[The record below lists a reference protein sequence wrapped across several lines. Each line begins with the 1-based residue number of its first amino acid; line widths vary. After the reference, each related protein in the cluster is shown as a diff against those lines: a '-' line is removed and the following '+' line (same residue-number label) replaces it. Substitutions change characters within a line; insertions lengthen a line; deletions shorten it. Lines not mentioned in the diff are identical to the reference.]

1 MKENPDMDTSD
12 SNERIDELL
21 NSYIDDELTIE
32 RQAEVERLIDQ
43 DAKIAQRLRQL
54 QKCQILVGSMPYAEA
69 PASVLEGVKAS
80 LAGGSVSSEKQ
91 PAYEELAGK
100 KYVLLR
106 KVLAAAA
113 MITLAAV
120 LSVVIHKVLPL
131 QNTPEGSVAV
141 EDRTAE
147 SIRPAARMVAA
158 SGFSGRLELKTSAL
172 NAVDAFIKSAIDD
185 NNGLS
190 ASINPERR
198 QSRRIYSLDCT
209 RKGLN
214 SLLADLD
221 NIWTELDS
229 ATLFVNTE
237 TFGTRTVVNAV
248 TTKQIAEIAGQE
260 SSERR
265 IELAKDFAVLNN
277 MAESLPDK
285 EIRVAI
291 EAGDSSLTQQW
302 RILKPVLTSNQ
313 KAVKKPAD
321 QAQEKQTVR
330 LTIILDW

>member
-80 LAGGSVSSEKQ
+80 LAGRALPGEEK
-91 PAYEELAGK
+91 PAYEQQAGK
-100 KYVLLR
+100 KYVRLR

-113 MITLAAV
+113 MIALAAV
-120 LSVVIHKVLPL
+120 LSAVIHRIVPL
-131 QNTPEGSVAV
+131 RNAPERSATRV
-141 EDRTAE
+141 
-147 SIRPAARMVAA
+147 VAA
-158 SGFSGRLELKTSAL
+158 SGFSGRLELKTSSL
-172 NAVDAFIKSAIDD
+172 KAVDAFIKSAID
-185 NNGLS
+185 NNNDLSASTNSEGRQSRHIYSLECTSQGLS
-190 ASINPERR
+190 A
-198 QSRRIYSLDCT
+198 
-209 RKGLN
+209 
-214 SLLADLD
+214 LLSDLD
-221 NIWTELDS
+221 NIWSELDS

-237 TFGTRTVVNAV
+237 NFVTHTVVDAV
-248 TTKQIAEIAGQE
+248 TTKQIAEIAGQD

-277 MAESLPDK
+277 IAENLPDK
-285 EIRVAI
+285 EIRAAI
-291 EAGDSSLTQQW
+291 EAGGSSLTQQW
-302 RILKPVLTSNQ
+302 RMLKPVLTSNQ
-313 KAVKKPAD
+313 KEVKKPAQ
-321 QAQEKQTVR
+321 QAQDKQKVR

>member
-1 MKENPDMDTSD
+1 MKENPDMDTNA

-21 NSYIDDELTIE
+21 NSYIDDELTVE

-54 QKCQILVGSMPYAEA
+54 QKCQILIGSMPYAEA
-69 PASVLEGVKAS
+69 PASVLEGIRAS
-80 LAGGSVSSEKQ
+80 LSGCSLPSEEQ
-91 PAYEELAGK
+91 PAYEQQAEK

-106 KVLAAAA
+106 KVVAAAA
-113 MITLAAV
+113 MIGLAAV
-120 LSVVIHKVLPL
+120 LSAVIHRIVPPR
-131 QNTPEGSVAV
+131 NTPEGPVTV
-141 EDRTAE
+141 ENRTAE
-147 SIRPAARMVAA
+147 STRPAAAL
-158 SGFSGRLELKTSAL
+158 SGFSGRLELKTNSL

-185 NNGLS
+185 NGLS

-198 QSRRIYSLDCT
+198 QSRRIFSLDCT
-209 RKGLN
+209 REGLHA
-214 SLLADLD
+214 LLDDLD
-221 NIWTELDS
+221 NIWSELDS

-237 TFGTRTVVNAV
+237 TFGTQTVVDAV

-265 IELAKDFAVLNN
+265 IELAKDFAVLNT
-277 MAESLPDK
+277 MAENLPDK

-291 EAGDSSLTQQW
+291 EAGDSILTQQW
-302 RILKPVLTSNQ
+302 RILKPVLTSSQ
-313 KAVKKPAD
+313 KAVKKPVD
-321 QAQEKQTVR
+321 RVQEKQTIH

>member
-1 MKENPDMDTSD
+1 MKENPDMDTNA

-43 DAKIAQRLRQL
+43 DAKIAQRLKQL
-54 QKCQILVGSMPYAEA
+54 QKCQILVGSMPYADA
-69 PASVLEGVKAS
+69 PASVLEGVRAS
-80 LAGGSVSSEKQ
+80 LAGSSLPSEEQ
-91 PAYEELAGK
+91 PAYEQQAGK

-113 MITLAAV
+113 MIGLAAV
-120 LSVVIHKVLPL
+120 LSVVIHRIVPL
-131 QNTPEGSVAV
+131 QNVPEGPVAV
-141 EDRTAE
+141 ENRTAE
-147 SIRPAARMVAA
+147 SIKPVARIVAA

-185 NNGLS
+185 NGLS
-190 ASINPERR
+190 ASISPERR

-209 RKGLN
+209 REGLH
-214 SLLADLD
+214 LLLDDLD
-221 NIWTELDS
+221 NIWPELDS

-237 TFGTRTVVNAV
+237 VFGTQTVIDAV
-248 TTKQIAEIAGQE
+248 TTKQIAEIAGQDNF
-260 SSERR
+260 ERR

-277 MAESLPDK
+277 IAENLPDK
-285 EIRVAI
+285 EIRAAI
-291 EAGDSSLTQQW
+291 ESGDSSLTQQW
-302 RILKPVLTSNQ
+302 RILKPVLTGNQ
-313 KAVKKPAD
+313 KAVKKPAG
-321 QAQEKQTVR
+321 QAKEKQTVH

>member
-1 MKENPDMDTSD
+1 MKENPDMNTNA

-21 NSYIDDELTIE
+21 NSYIDDELTTE
-32 RQAEVERLIDQ
+32 QKAEVERLIDQ
-43 DAKIAQRLRQL
+43 DTKIAQRLRQFH
-54 QKCQILVGSMPYAEA
+54 KCRILVGSMPYAEA

-80 LAGGSVSSEKQ
+80 LAGSSLPSEKQ
-91 PAYEELAGK
+91 PVFEEQAGK

-113 MITLAAV
+113 MIALAAV
-120 LSVVIHKVLPL
+120 LSVVIHRIVPL
-131 QNTPEGSVAV
+131 KTAPEGP
-141 EDRTAE
+141 TAR
-147 SIRPAARMVAA
+147 IVAA

-185 NNGLS
+185 NGLS
-190 ASINPERR
+190 AYTNPERR
-198 QSRRIYSLDCT
+198 QSRRIYSLSCT
-209 RKGLN
+209 REGLN

-221 NIWTELDS
+221 DIWSQFDS

-237 TFGTRTVVNAV
+237 VFGVQTVVDAV
-248 TTKQIAEIAGQE
+248 TIEQIAEIADQV
-260 SSERR
+260 SPERR

-277 MAESLPDK
+277 MAENLPDK
-285 EIRVAI
+285 EIRAAI
-291 EAGDSSLTQQW
+291 EAGNSNLTQQW
-302 RILKPVLTSNQ
+302 RISKPVLTSTQ
-313 KAVKKPAD
+313 KAVKKPVD

>member
-1 MKENPDMDTSD
+1 MKENPDMDTNAY
-12 SNERIDELL
+12 NERIDELL
-21 NSYIDDELTIE
+21 NGYIDDELTVE
-32 RQAEVERLIDQ
+32 QQAEVERLIDQ
-43 DAKIAQRLRQL
+43 DVKIAQRLQQL
-54 QKCQILVGSMPYAEA
+54 QKCQILVSSMPYAEA
-69 PASVLEGVKAS
+69 PASVLEGVRAS
-80 LAGGSVSSEKQ
+80 LADSSLPSEEQ
-91 PAYEELAGK
+91 PAYEEQAGK
-100 KYVLLR
+100 KYLLLR

-120 LSVVIHKVLPL
+120 LSVVFHRIVPPR
-131 QNTPEGSVAV
+131 NTPEGSVAV
-141 EDRTAE
+141 EDRTTE
-147 SIRPAARMVAA
+147 SIRPAARVVAA
-158 SGFSGRLELKTSAL
+158 SGFSGRLELKTSSL

-185 NNGLS
+185 KGLS

-209 RKGLN
+209 RDGLN
-214 SLLADLD
+214 SLLGDLD

-237 TFGTRTVVNAV
+237 NFGTQTVVDAV
-248 TTKQIAEIAGQE
+248 TTRQIAEINNQD

-277 MAESLPDK
+277 LAENLPDK

-291 EAGDSSLTQQW
+291 ETGDTNLTQQW

-313 KAVKKPAD
+313 KAVKKPAEPI
-321 QAQEKQTVR
+321 QEKQKVR
-330 LTIILDW
+330 LTIILER

>member
-1 MKENPDMDTSD
+1 MKENPDMNTNA

-21 NSYIDDELTIE
+21 NSYIDDELTTE
-32 RQAEVERLIDQ
+32 QKAEVERLIDQ
-43 DAKIAQRLRQL
+43 DAKIALRLRQF
-54 QKCQILVGSMPYAEA
+54 QKCRILVGSMPYAEA

-80 LAGGSVSSEKQ
+80 LAGSSLPSEKQ
-91 PAYEELAGK
+91 PVFEEQAGK

-113 MITLAAV
+113 MIALAAV
-120 LSVVIHKVLPL
+120 LSVVIHRIVPL
-131 QNTPEGSVAV
+131 KTAPEGP
-141 EDRTAE
+141 TAR
-147 SIRPAARMVAA
+147 IVAA

-185 NNGLS
+185 NGLS
-190 ASINPERR
+190 AYTNPERR
-198 QSRRIYSLDCT
+198 QSRRIYSLSCT
-209 RKGLN
+209 REGLN

-221 NIWTELDS
+221 DIWSQFDS

-237 TFGTRTVVNAV
+237 VFGVQTVVDAV
-248 TTKQIAEIAGQE
+248 TIEQIAEIADQV
-260 SSERR
+260 SPERR

-277 MAESLPDK
+277 MAENLPDK
-285 EIRVAI
+285 EIRAAI
-291 EAGDSSLTQQW
+291 EAGNSNLTQQW
-302 RILKPVLTSNQ
+302 RISKPVLTSTQ
-313 KAVKKPAD
+313 KAVKKPVD

>member
-1 MKENPDMDTSD
+1 MKENPDMDTKA

-21 NSYIDDELTIE
+21 NGYIDDELTVE
-32 RQAEVERLIDQ
+32 QQAEVERLIDQ

-69 PASVLEGVKAS
+69 PASILEAVKAS
-80 LAGGSVSSEKQ
+80 LAGGSQPSKDQ
-91 PAYEELAGK
+91 PAYEEQTGK

-106 KVLAAAA
+106 KVLVAAA

-120 LSVVIHKVLPL
+120 LSVVIHRILPL
-131 QNTPEGSVAV
+131 RNTPDGPVAV
-141 EDRTAE
+141 ENRTAE
-147 SIRPAARMVAA
+147 SIKPAARVVAA
-158 SGFSGRLELKTSAL
+158 SGFSGRLELNTSSL

-185 NNGLS
+185 NGLS
-190 ASINPERR
+190 ASVNPERR
-198 QSRRIYSLDCT
+198 QSRRIYSLSCT
-209 RKGLN
+209 QEGLN
-214 SLLADLD
+214 SLLDDLD

-237 TFGTRTVVNAV
+237 DFAIQTVVNAV
-248 TTKQIAEIAGQE
+248 TTRQIAEIAGQE

-277 MAESLPDK
+277 MAEHLPDK

-291 EAGDSSLTQQW
+291 EAGDSILTQQW
-302 RILKPVLTSNQ
+302 RMLKPVLTSTQ
-313 KAVKKPAD
+313 KAVKKPVEPI
-321 QAQEKQTVR
+321 QAKQTVR

>member
-1 MKENPDMDTSD
+1 MKENPDMNTNA

-21 NSYIDDELTIE
+21 NSYIDDELTVE
-32 RQAEVERLIDQ
+32 QQAEVERLIDQ

-69 PASVLEGVKAS
+69 PPSVLEGVKAS
-80 LAGGSVSSEKQ
+80 LADRSLPSEEQ
-91 PAYEELAGK
+91 PAYEQQAGK

-120 LSVVIHKVLPL
+120 LSVVIHRF
-131 QNTPEGSVAV
+131 VAPK
-141 EDRTAE
+141 TAPDK
-147 SIRPAARMVAA
+147 PAARTVAA

-185 NNGLS
+185 NGLS

-198 QSRRIYSLDCT
+198 QGRRIYSLDCT
-209 RKGLN
+209 REGLH
-214 SLLADLD
+214 SLLDDLD

-237 TFGTRTVVNAV
+237 IFGVQTVVDAV
-248 TTKQIAEIAGQE
+248 TTKQIAEIAGQD
-260 SSERR
+260 SSKRR

-277 MAESLPDK
+277 IAENLPDK

-302 RILKPVLTSNQ
+302 RIFKPVLTSNQ

-321 QAQEKQTVR
+321 QVQEKQTVH

>member
-1 MKENPDMDTSD
+1 MKENPDMDTNA

-21 NSYIDDELTIE
+21 NSYIDDELTAE

-54 QKCQILVGSMPYAEA
+54 QKCRILIGSMPYAEA
-69 PASVLEGVKAS
+69 PASVLEGIKAK
-80 LAGGSVSSEKQ
+80 LAGGSLPGKKQ
-91 PAYEELAGK
+91 PDYEEQAGK
-100 KYVLLR
+100 KYMLLR

-113 MITLAAV
+113 MVTLAAV
-120 LSVVIHKVLPL
+120 LSVVIHRF
-131 QNTPEGSVAV
+131 VAPK
-141 EDRTAE
+141 TAPDK
-147 SIRPAARMVAA
+147 PAARIVAA
-158 SGFSGRLELKTSAL
+158 SGFSGRLELKTSSL

-185 NNGLS
+185 NNDLS
-190 ASINPERR
+190 ASINSEGR

-209 RKGLN
+209 SEGLS

-221 NIWTELDS
+221 NIWSELDS

-237 TFGTRTVVNAV
+237 NFITQAVVDAV
-248 TTKQIAEIAGQE
+248 TTKQIAEIAGQD

-265 IELAKDFAVLNN
+265 IKLAKDFAVLNN
-277 MAESLPDK
+277 IAENLPDK

-291 EAGDSSLTQQW
+291 EAGDKSLTQQW

-321 QAQEKQTVR
+321 QVQEKQTIR

>member
-1 MKENPDMDTSD
+1 MKENPDMNTNA

-21 NSYIDDELTIE
+21 NSYIDDELTVE

-69 PASVLEGVKAS
+69 PASILEGVKAS
-80 LAGGSVSSEKQ
+80 LADRSLPGEKQ
-91 PAYEELAGK
+91 PAYEQQAGK

-113 MITLAAV
+113 MVGLAAV
-120 LSVVIHKVLPL
+120 LSAVIHRFVLPK
-131 QNTPEGSVAV
+131 TAPEKTTARTVASSV
-141 EDRTAE
+141 
-147 SIRPAARMVAA
+147 
-158 SGFSGRLELKTSAL
+158 FSGRLELKTSAL

-185 NNGLS
+185 NGLS
-190 ASINPERR
+190 ATINPERR

-209 RKGLN
+209 REGLH
-214 SLLADLD
+214 SLLDDLD

-237 TFGTRTVVNAV
+237 TFGVQTVVDAV
-248 TTKQIAEIAGQE
+248 TTKQIAEIAGQD

-277 MAESLPDK
+277 IAENLPDK

-302 RILKPVLTSNQ
+302 RMLKPVLTSNQ
-313 KAVKKPAD
+313 KTVKKPAD
-321 QAQEKQTVR
+321 QVQEKQTVH

>member
-1 MKENPDMDTSD
+1 MKENPDMNNNAA
-12 SNERIDELL
+12 NERADELL
-21 NSYIDDELTIE
+21 NSYIDDELTVE

-54 QKCQILVGSMPYAEA
+54 QKCRILIGSMPITEA

-80 LAGGSVSSEKQ
+80 LADNSLPGEKRSVY
-91 PAYEELAGK
+91 YEEQAGK

-113 MITLAAV
+113 MIALAAV
-120 LSVVIHKVLPL
+120 LSIVFHRIAPL
-131 QNTPEGSVAV
+131 QTAPE
-141 EDRTAE
+141 E
-147 SIRPAARMVAA
+147 PAGRVVAA
-158 SGFSGRLELKTSAL
+158 SGFSGRLELKTNAL

-185 NNGLS
+185 NGLS

-198 QSRRIYSLDCT
+198 QSRRIYSLDCP
-209 RKGLN
+209 REGLN

-221 NIWTELDS
+221 NIWIKLDS

-237 TFGTRTVVNAV
+237 TFGTQTVVDAV
-248 TTKQIAEIAGQE
+248 TTKQIAEIAGQDIP
-260 SSERR
+260 ERR

-277 MAESLPDK
+277 MAENLPDK
-285 EIRVAI
+285 EIRAAI
-291 EAGDSSLTQQW
+291 EAGDSNLTQQW
-302 RILKPVLTSNQ
+302 RILKPVLTRSP
-313 KAVKKPAD
+313 KAVKKPED
-321 QAQEKQTVR
+321 QTEEKQKVR

>member
-1 MKENPDMDTSD
+1 MKENPDMDTNA

-21 NSYIDDELTIE
+21 NSYIDDELTVE

-54 QKCQILVGSMPYAEA
+54 QKCQILIGSMPYAKA
-69 PASVLEGVKAS
+69 PASVLEGVRAT
-80 LAGGSVSSEKQ
+80 LAGSSLPSEEQ
-91 PAYEELAGK
+91 PAYEQQAGK

-113 MITLAAV
+113 MIGLAAV
-120 LSVVIHKVLPL
+120 LSAVIHRIVPPR
-131 QNTPEGSVAV
+131 NTPEGPVAV
-141 EDRTAE
+141 ENRTAK
-147 SIRPAARMVAA
+147 STRPATAL
-158 SGFSGRLELKTSAL
+158 SGFSGRLELKTNSL

-185 NNGLS
+185 NGLS

-198 QSRRIYSLDCT
+198 QSRRIFSLDCT
-209 RKGLN
+209 REGLHA
-214 SLLADLD
+214 LLDDLD
-221 NIWTELDS
+221 NIWSELDS

-237 TFGTRTVVNAV
+237 TFGTQTVVDAV

-265 IELAKDFAVLNN
+265 IELAKDFAVLNT
-277 MAESLPDK
+277 MAENLPDK

-291 EAGDSSLTQQW
+291 EAGDSILTQQW
-302 RILKPVLTSNQ
+302 RILKPVLTSSQ

-321 QAQEKQTVR
+321 LVQEKQTVR